1 MITTF
6 WAASNHHITDKSL
19 LATNGK
25 YILFLIYEIN
35 WKTCG
40 RFGFFWKNKSL
51 DIRRKSIDKKIKLIV
66 SPNTQ
71 ILEIYIDWI
80 THRPSWIVILKLLV
94 ILLQQTSI
102 NNGYLIL
109 FIKILKERFSSEQWK
124 SNEWHQTR
132 DRARPD
138 SPLFLQKVFRDG
150 LF

>member
-1 MITTF
+1 MAVITTF

-71 ILEIYIDWI
+71 ILEIYIDWS
-80 THRPSWIVILKLLV
+80 THRPSWIVILKLFM

-109 FIKILKERFSSEQWK
+109 FIKILKERFSSACVVKEQWMD
-124 SNEWHQTR
+124 S
-132 DRARPD
+132 RPD
-138 SPLFLQKVFRDG
+138 VLLLQKVFRDG

>member
-1 MITTF
+1 MAVITTF

-71 ILEIYIDWI
+71 ILEIYIDWS

-102 NNGYLIL
+102 NNGNLIL
-109 FIKILKERFSSEQWK
+109 FIKILKACVVKEY
-124 SNEWHQTR
+124 NEWTPDQTV
-132 DRARPD
+132 
-138 SPLFLQKVFRDG
+138 LLLQEVFRDG